1 MEESAPD
8 APQGT
13 PAALT
18 RPSLGEPRWPA
29 AMLIVAIITLQLLLP
44 SSITGT
50 FAPIVALIEV
60 LLLGVIV
67 SINPRR
73 INREGRWLRALGLL
87 LIAFISLANAVAM
100 SRLVD
105 SILHT
110 NDLRSPSELLFT
122 GGNIWLANVLIFAL
136 WYWDLDHGGP
146 AARALRPHPA
156 PDFLFPQMQP
166 GVPGGADWRP
176 HVVDYLY
183 VSFTNS
189 TAFSPTDTMPL
200 SRWAKMAMMLQAA
213 ISLITLALVVARA
226 INVLP
231 N

>member
-1 MEESAPD
+1 MDESAPD
-8 APQGT
+8 ESQQAL
-13 PAALT
+13 AAWM

-29 AMLIVAIITLQLLLP
+29 ALIIAAIITLQVLLP

-50 FAPIVALIEV
+50 LAPIVDVIEV

-67 SINPRR
+67 TINPRR
-73 INREGRWLRALGLL
+73 IDRQERWIRTLGLF
-87 LIAFISLANAVAM
+87 LIGVISLANAVAM
-100 SRLVD
+100 ARLVD
-105 SILHT
+105 TIVHT
-110 NDLRSPSELLFT
+110 NEIRSPAQLLFT
-122 GGNIWLANVLIFAL
+122 GGNIWLTNVLIFAL
-136 WYWDLDHGGP
+136 WYWDLDRGGP
-146 AARALRPHPA
+146 AARALRPHPV

-166 GVPGGADWRP
+166 AIPGGADWHPR
-176 HVVDYLY
+176 VVDYLY
-183 VSFTNS
+183 VSFTNA

-231 N
+231 T